1 MQFEKDF
8 LASGNSFFNDI
19 CRMKTA
25 RIILLA
31 PLAFFRL
38 VFILFVT
45 ALVTFTGWIWLELFS
60 FSRKLQSWSMRTWGK
75 SILFVC
81 GIKIKRNQIPENS
94 QFILMPNHRSYLD
107 IFILAALTPAAFV
120 AKAEIKRWPFMKIG
134 ARLTN
139 SIFVSRSELQSLIA
153 TMNKIKTSVN
163 KGIPVALFP
172 EGTSYKGPLTKPF
185 KNGSFKIAADS
196 GIPVIPMAIHFEDE
210 NDAWVDDDT
219 FVGHF
224 FRQMGKPVTHV
235 TIRYG
240 NPLTNSDY
248 KIIQQETREQI
259 DTMLLEIISGAG

>member
-1 MQFEKDF
+1 
-8 LASGNSFFNDI
+8 
-19 CRMKTA
+19 MKTA
-25 RIILLA
+25 RIILFSPVALI
-31 PLAFFRL
+31 RL
-38 VFILFVT
+38 LLILLITAWVVT
-45 ALVTFTGWIWLELFS
+45 VGWIWLKLFG
-60 FSRKLQSWSMRTWGK
+60 FSRRLQNWSMHTWGK

-94 QFILMPNHRSYLD
+94 HFILMPNHRSYLD

-134 ARLTN
+134 ARLTH

-153 TMNKIKTSVN
+153 TMNKIKVSVN

-185 KNGSFKIAADS
+185 KKGSFKIAADS

-224 FRQMGKPVTHV
+224 FRQMGKPVTRV
-235 TIRYG
+235 SIRYG
-240 NPLTNSDY
+240 QPLTNSDY
-248 KIIQQETREQI
+248 KILQQKTREQI

>member
-1 MQFEKDF
+1 
-8 LASGNSFFNDI
+8 
-19 CRMKTA
+19 MKIL
-25 RIILLA
+25 RIIFLS
-31 PLAFFRL
+31 PLALFRL
-38 VFILFVT
+38 LFTLVIS
-45 ALVTFTGWIWLELFS
+45 ALVVVIGWVWLQLFG
-60 FSRKLQSWSMRTWGK
+60 FSRKLQNWSMRTWGK

-81 GIKIKRNQIPENS
+81 GIKTKKNEIPANS

-107 IFILAALTPAAFV
+107 IFIVAALTPAAFV
-120 AKAEIKRWPFMKIG
+120 AKAELKKWPFLKTG
-134 ARLTN
+134 AKLTN
-139 SIFVSRSELQSLIA
+139 TIFVSRSELQSLIA

-163 KGIPVALFP
+163 QGIPVALFP
-172 EGTSYKGPLTKPF
+172 EGTSHKGPLTKPF

-240 NPLTNSDY
+240 KPLTSNNY
-248 KIIQQETREQI
+248 KILRQETRRQI
-259 DTMLLEIISGAG
+259 DDMLKEIISGNG